1 MASKAES
8 KQFELL
14 VARIE
19 EAAAPRGALVTS
31 PDRIRDATSGQ
42 MREAD
47 ATIRFKIGTVPV
59 LILVECRKRGRA
71 EDVRWIEELATK
83 RDSLLADKVIAV
95 SATGFSKPA
104 VRAARHQRIE
114 LRTLAEISLK
124 EIESWF
130 LPAGGVINVFRVIED
145 VQCVVGFEVLGR
157 PSGNRGFSVP
167 GTAPVFHS
175 DLIPSPFPAEVLV
188 QVMEQAEPER
198 FWRVP
203 LDGTKTKLVLN
214 MDCTASDF
222 YATTSDGTKKV
233 FWVSL
238 SALISYETRRF
249 ALDEGVH
256 HVYEGPERRAV
267 QVSSF
272 EGEIFGVRAKFEF
285 QSGDLA
291 EVLARLKLMP
301 PKKEV

>member
-1 MASKAES
+1 MASKTES

-14 VARIE
+14 VGRIE

-42 MREAD
+42 MREVD
-47 ATIRFKIGTVPV
+47 ATIRFKIGTAPV
-59 LILVECRKRGRA
+59 LILIECRKRRRA

-95 SATGFSKPA
+95 SASAFSKPA
-104 VRAARHQRIE
+104 LRAAQHQRIE
-114 LRTLAEISLK
+114 LRTLAEVSPK
-124 EIESWF
+124 RIESWF
-130 LPAGGVINVFRVIED
+130 LPPGGVINVFRVIED
-145 VQCVVGFEVLGR
+145 VRCVVGFEALGSL
-157 PSGNRGFSVP
+157 SGDHGFSVV
-167 GTAPVFHS
+167 GTAPVFYS
-175 DLIPSPFPAEVLV
+175 DLIASPFPAEVLV
-188 QVMEQAEPER
+188 QVMEQTQPER

-214 MDCTASDF
+214 MDCARSDF
-222 YATTSDGTKKV
+222 HAVTSAGRQKV

-238 SALISYETRRF
+238 SVLVSYETRRF

-256 HVYEGPERRAV
+256 HVYEGPGRQAV

-272 EGEIFGVRAKFEF
+272 EGEIFGSRGKFEF
-285 QSGDLA
+285 QSSDVA
-291 EVLARLKLMP
+291 EVMACLKLTP
-301 PKKEV
+301 AKKEV